1 MCLKFAKGCL
11 RNEKVKKMFPLAK
24 NSHSMETRSNIRFK
38 ELKAKTNRYKK
49 SAIPYMQRLLNDEH
63 SKVAKILN
71 I

>member
-1 MCLKFAKGCL
+1 MFA
-11 RNEKVKKMFPLAK
+11 LAN
-24 NSHSMETRSNIRFK
+24 NSHSMETRSIIRFK

-49 SAIPYMQRLLNDEH
+49 SAIPYMKRLLNDEH